1 MLSLT
6 QIIAPINNSAIDAEP
21 SWVRDPD
28 GRGTVG
34 LVLSCVLTLGLC
46 VWTAVHLNVD
56 PEATGGRVFK
66 RKVLWV
72 FIGLFCPEIVLTSS
86 FEQWKK
92 SQTLHRRVRIR
103 QRPKDVEDPGDGD
116 SSNCCCHFE
125 DAEQPTGKQM
135 PIFSKNLAAIKCSF
149 FIVMGGVTIPQDK
162 KNQST
167 LTPEGFEYLLDLGIL
182 ESDCV
187 DTATI
192 LDKGKADFLAK
203 FLVCV
208 QAAWM
213 VLQCVLRKIN
223 SLPVTLIE
231 LNTLCHVICALVMYY
246 FWWKKPLNI
255 GKPIMV
261 SNNPDLF
268 SMLFAVEMRRSQ
280 NITVRLM
287 GENETLPDFEP
298 GELQRSSETLYDRY
312 QSFNALFNFSLRNR
326 WKIAGT
332 PPEDWKARENRKWA
346 LWDLV
351 RAKRRTRETKD
362 AIMLLPTQCIK
373 DSSERELEGCGTFDS
388 KLLEAQYFSDA
399 EKKELNFSEDEK
411 HEATAVIQAPN
422 KTVTLLESEIKTLF
436 SAARAFAKPG
446 NEKLKKDYED
456 IGNDQ
461 GYLSGKDKDTQLRTG
476 RIKNLHFDLD
486 IVMSD
491 IDGLSDPHILLSCLN
506 IIYGGAHASAWNS
519 HFPTLLEQW
528 MWRSSCLVL
537 ALPAVVTTLKIITQH
552 MPDRWHMDYYV
563 NIAVRILLQPILLVY
578 FCARIFVVVE
588 SFISIRNLPDGA
600 YNTVQLSE
608 YWPHFR

>member
-1 MLSLT
+1 MPCYLCT
-6 QIIAPINNSAIDAEP
+6 GN
-21 SWVRDPD
+21 
-28 GRGTVG
+28 
-34 LVLSCVLTLGLC
+34 VLFLC
-46 VWTAVHLNVD
+46 VDSL
-56 PEATGGRVFK
+56 
-66 RKVLWV
+66 L
-72 FIGLFCPEIVLTSS
+72 
-86 FEQWKK
+86 
-92 SQTLHRRVRIR
+92 
-103 QRPKDVEDPGDGD
+103 GDQAN
-116 SSNCCCHFE
+116 SN
-125 DAEQPTGKQM
+125 
-135 PIFSKNLAAIKCSF
+135 
-149 FIVMGGVTIPQDK
+149 
-162 KNQST
+162 
-167 LTPEGFEYLLDLGIL
+167 LLLG
-182 ESDCV
+182 
-187 DTATI
+187 
-192 LDKGKADFLAK
+192 
-203 FLVCV
+203 
-208 QAAWM
+208 
-213 VLQCVLRKIN
+213 
-223 SLPVTLIE
+223 
-231 LNTLCHVICALVMYY
+231 
-246 FWWKKPLNI
+246 WKKPLNI

-261 SNNPDLF
+261 SKDPDLS
-268 SMLFAVEMRRSQ
+268 SMLFAAEMRRSQ

-312 QSFNALFNFSLRNR
+312 QSLNSIFNLALPNR
-326 WKIAGT
+326 WKIAGA

-351 RAKRRTRETKD
+351 RARRRTREKSN
-362 AIMLLPTQCIK
+362 AIMLLPTQSIK
-373 DSSERELEGCGTFDS
+373 DNSEREPEGCETFDL
-388 KLLEAQYFSDA
+388 KLLEARSFSDA
-399 EKKELNFSEDEK
+399 EKKELHLSEDEK
-411 HEATAVIQAPN
+411 HEATAVIQAPK

-436 SAARAFAKPG
+436 AAARAFAKPG

-456 IGNDQ
+456 IGNPGNDQ
-461 GYLSGKDKDTQLRTG
+461 GYLSGKDKDTQLRTN

-563 NIAVRILLQPILLVY
+563 NIAVRILLHPILLVY